1 MLCSDGQRPQRPSLR
16 CLLGCRYYIAVW
28 LETFPHWVET
38 FVRMIKSSFLPSNRS
53 GIAIDAIAIVANL
66 TLFPFLLSRVGNL
79 FDQSF
84 ADGSPAFLTLA
95 GLMVFT
101 IAARL
106 IGLYLKR
113 FPLQARLRSS
123 EQAAAFPLYFFI
135 LNIGV
140 FVLNSAFA
148 VVFVSA
154 LAGNLGLIE
163 MNYSGQPK
171 DSPVVMAIGLIVM
184 ISLISTEIY
193 LIYRLSRPLTENEN
207 KLHAEGNWMFDWRG
221 EFGADFGLFAYMMV
235 WQVFYNDT
243 AKLFMTPPPNAP
255 DTWEYRIFSAVFLFI
270 VFLIFYLSPRTV
282 FLIEDRKYLGTWIFI
297 FGVYAAS
304 ILRYW

>member
-1 MLCSDGQRPQRPSLR
+1 MRKPTRP
-16 CLLGCRYYIAVW
+16 
-28 LETFPHWVET
+28 
-38 FVRMIKSSFLPSNRS
+38 FLPSNRQ
-53 GIAIDAIAIVANL
+53 GIVIDVIAIAANL
-66 TLFPFLLSRVGNL
+66 ILFPLLLSRIGNL

-95 GLMVFT
+95 GLMIFT

-106 IGLYLKR
+106 FGLYLKR
-113 FPLQARLRSS
+113 FPLQARLGTSGQTS
-123 EQAAAFPLYFFI
+123 FPLYFFI

-171 DSPVVMAIGLIVM
+171 DSPLVMVLGLVTM
-184 ISLISTEIY
+184 ISLIAAEIY
-193 LIYRLSRPLTENEN
+193 LIYRLSRPLSEHENQ
-207 KLHAEGNWMFDWRG
+207 LRAEGNWMFDWRG
-221 EFGADFGLFAYMMV
+221 ELAADFGLFSYMMI
-235 WQVFYNDT
+235 WQVFYNNT

-255 DTWEYRIFSAVFLFI
+255 DTWEYRIISAVFLFI
-270 VFLIFYLSPRTV
+270 VFLIFYVSPRTV
-282 FLIEDRKYLGTWIFI
+282 FLIEDRKYLGTWVFI
-297 FGVYAAS
+297 FGVYLAS
-304 ILRYW
+304 VLRYW